1 MFRWGSVRFSSPRS
15 LSDSSVRGDTDT
27 DFAAVV
33 GNDVDCV
40 GAADVSAGDGVGADC
55 QNQVNGF
62 HDI

>member
-1 MFRWGSVRFSSPRS
+1 MFRWGSVRFSSP
-15 LSDSSVRGDTDT
+15 RGDTDT